1 MYERKHAIMKK
12 FGIALIVLGCIGL
25 FIGHMM
31 FGDIGVSCTY
41 SAIIA
46 IVTGTG
52 FIKIDNNLKN

>member
-1 MYERKHAIMKK
+1 MKK